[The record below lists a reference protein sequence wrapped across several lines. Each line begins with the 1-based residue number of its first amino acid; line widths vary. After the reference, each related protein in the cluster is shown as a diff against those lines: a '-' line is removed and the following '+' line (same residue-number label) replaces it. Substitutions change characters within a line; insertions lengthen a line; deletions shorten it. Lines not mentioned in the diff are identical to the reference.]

1 MRCLINRLFS
11 PASLRLTHHRTTKKW
26 ISFRQTVIHF
36 FQWRHIATNSLLLWL
51 DLDWI
56 GPAAAAGRF
65 PEEILINRNN
75 ELLFFLLLRW
85 EEDVNLASDFWL
97 CFWAEWKWKANK
109 RLPKVSRHSRRLLY
123 SCPEDVPLSISLYF
137 YLFIHWRANYA
148 QICYKSRR
156 WVGQRLISII
166 ENRLLF
172 PSPPFDSTTVYDN
185 EHCWWCICWRRGF
198 SGLCSDGLLVLS
210 SLRSQVSTLWLCL
223 SQFSHNEYVL
233 SPAMPCPGRI
243 TNTIF

>member
-36 FQWRHIATNSLLLWL
+36 FQWRHIATHSLLLWL

-56 GPAAAAGRF
+56 GPAAAGRF

-109 RLPKVSRHSRRLLY
+109 RLPKVSRLDTAAGYFTRVRKMF
-123 SCPEDVPLSISLYF
+123 LSPSLSTF
-137 YLFIHWRANYA
+137 IYLFTDVRTTLRYA
-148 QICYKSRR
+148 TNPGVGLDRDSYPSSRIGSSSRLHHLTQLLFMTTSTAGDVFAEEEGLVDSVLMVCLFFRLFALKSRPCDSASHSS
-156 WVGQRLISII
+156 VTMSVFCRL
-166 ENRLLF
+166 
-172 PSPPFDSTTVYDN
+172 
-185 EHCWWCICWRRGF
+185 
-198 SGLCSDGLLVLS
+198 
-210 SLRSQVSTLWLCL
+210 
-223 SQFSHNEYVL
+223 
-233 SPAMPCPGRI
+233 PCPGLAV
-243 TNTIF
+243 